1 MHRKQP
7 ISSDKKFSHPPC
19 PLAMMVTNVLGT
31 PISVY
36 VGDIREKQKK
46 ENTKVFVHM
55 SLLNKESFDFLQKN
69 IFITDLSSTKK
80 KWA

>member
-1 MHRKQP
+1 MPTCYDGH
-7 ISSDKKFSHPPC
+7 IINN
-19 PLAMMVTNVLGT
+19 MYVLGT
-31 PISVY
+31 PISAF
-36 VGDIREKQKK
+36 VGDIGEKQKK